1 MYGIAWHTLI
11 ELRMHCY
18 NLQDQKAKKLHVF
31 GSEIIYRA
39 RVTVR

>member
-31 GSEIIYRA
+31 GSEITEFI
-39 RVTVR
+39 VQELL